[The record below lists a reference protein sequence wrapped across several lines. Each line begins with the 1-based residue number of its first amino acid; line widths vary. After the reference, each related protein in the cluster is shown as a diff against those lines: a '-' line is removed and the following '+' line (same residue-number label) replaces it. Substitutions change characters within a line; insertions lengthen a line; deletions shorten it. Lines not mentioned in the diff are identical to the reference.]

1 MKITYPRMGD
11 WTAPLGGM
19 LEQMGL
25 TVVRPPTP
33 SDRTRNIGAR
43 LSPEFICYP
52 LKLNL
57 GNYVEAYELGADTV
71 LMAGGVG
78 PCRFGYYATIQKDIL
93 ADAGYPMEFIVLEPP
108 KGHALSLLSQLRKL
122 VQNVSLC
129 DFLRAVEV
137 AWLKLQAM
145 EDIHILAN
153 QVRAVEAVTGQTSA
167 VYKQQIALLDSAT
180 TVESVK
186 GLWSRARE
194 ALYNIKKVRRERVP
208 VVRLIGEIYM
218 ISEPFANL
226 DVEERLGRMGVCVEN
241 TLSLVDYIRQNLIAD
256 VLRMH
261 RDRSLQEEARP
272 YLAHFVGG
280 EGVESVGNTV
290 RAAKQRCDGVVHV
303 MPFTCMP
310 EIVAQSVIP
319 TVSEEYGIPVLT
331 LILDEHSAEAGIQ
344 TRLEAFV
351 DLIQNKREAVRN
363 RV

>member
-1 MKITYPRMGD
+1 M
-11 WTAPLGGM
+11 
-19 LEQMGL
+19 
-25 TVVRPPTP
+25 P

-71 LMAGGVG
+71 LMGGGVG
-78 PCRFGYYATIQKDIL
+78 PCRFGYYATLQKDIL
-93 ADAGYPMEFIVLEPP
+93 ADAGYPMDFIVLEPP
-108 KGHALSLLSQLRKL
+108 KGHTLPLISQLRRL
-122 VQNVSLC
+122 IQNVSLR

-137 AWLKLQAM
+137 AWVKLQAM

-153 QVRAVEAVTGQTSA
+153 QVRALEAAPGQTSA
-167 VYKQQIALLDSAT
+167 VYREQIALLDSAT
-180 TVESVK
+180 TVESVRAR
-186 GLWSRARE
+186 WSRARQ
-194 ALYNIKKVRRERVP
+194 ALYHIRKVHREGVP

-256 VLRMH
+256 ALRLR

-290 RAAKQRCDGVVHV
+290 RAARQGCDGVVHV

-319 TVSEEYGIPVLT
+319 SVSQEYGIPVLT
-331 LILDEHSAEAGIQ
+331 LILDEHSAEAGVQ

-351 DLIQNKREAVRN
+351 DLIQSRKRSGDESCQSTWVSM
-363 RV
+363 